1 MKTRIFTNNLFT
13 HFFNSSRLILFFLA
27 IISLSTCSP
36 SPNPEFNK
44 AQKDNSIEAYNS
56 FLEKYPNSSQVL
68 KARLMLEKLQ
78 QTEEPSPFKLN
89 SETNIE
95 VVSKDGSYIDT
106 NGSLKQILEFYKSKS
121 KRETF
126 EGVDGIQIIYD
137 YFPVEGSQQAL
148 IISHGTGESSI
159 RYAEV
164 VYDLLNNNIPYSIYV
179 INHRGHG
186 FSQRLLG
193 KNKNWNPNWKVFEI
207 EKNEIQE
214 YKKIYVKNFEDYVK
228 DFGSLVSIIK
238 QKYKIEKITALGHS
252 LGGAVITRYVE
263 QNPEELEN
271 IILSAP
277 MFSIIGLMGADNN
290 DFISKSIISLSDT
303 FSSEGYAIGG
313 GGSTFNHL
321 DTKYDTE
328 ENTLNY
334 YTTSYN
340 RFFMKK
346 YILQENP
353 ETSLGGLTWGFVD
366 SIYEVVK
373 DIRKDA
379 WKIKIPTLI
388 FQAEFDDYV
397 HPSGQ
402 NTVCDQINLNSPEV
416 CKLIKIGNAKHELF
430 LERDK
435 VRNLVMSKILE
446 SLVK

>member
-1 MKTRIFTNNLFT
+1 
-13 HFFNSSRLILFFLA
+13 
-27 IISLSTCSP
+27 
-36 SPNPEFNK
+36 
-44 AQKDNSIEAYNS
+44 
-56 FLEKYPNSSQVL
+56 
-68 KARLMLEKLQ
+68 MLEKLQ

-89 SETNIE
+89 SEANVE
-95 VVSKDGSYIDT
+95 VVSKDGSFIDT
-106 NGSLKQILEFYKSKS
+106 KGSLKQILDFYKSNS

-126 EGVDGIQIIYD
+126 EGVDGIQITYD
-137 YFPVEGSQQAL
+137 YFPVEGSQRAL

-186 FSQRLLG
+186 FSQRLIG
-193 KNKNWNPNWKVFEI
+193 KNKNWNPNWKVIEI
-207 EKNEIQE
+207 EKEEVQE
-214 YKKIYVKNFEDYVK
+214 YRKIYVKNFEDYVK

-238 QKYKIEKITALGHS
+238 QKYKFEKITALGHS
-252 LGGAVITRYVE
+252 LGGAVIARYVE
-263 QNPEELEN
+263 QNPEELERM
-271 IILSAP
+271 ILSAP
-277 MFSIIGLMGADNN
+277 MFSIIGLMGADNI
-290 DFISKSIISLSDT
+290 DFISKSVISVSDT
-303 FSSEGYAIGG
+303 FSSQGYALGG

-321 DTKYDTE
+321 ITKYDTE

-366 SIYEVVK
+366 AIYEVVQ
-373 DIRKDA
+373 DIRNDA
-379 WKIKIPTLI
+379 QKIKIPTLI

-402 NTVCDQINLNSPEV
+402 NTVCDQINLKSPNL
-416 CKLIKIGNAKHELF
+416 CNLIMIGNAKHEL
-430 LERDK
+430 LLVRDK
-435 VRNLVMSKILE
+435 VRNQVMAQILE
-446 SLVK
+446 SLGK